1 MVRPLLPSA
10 RNVSQTGFKAANGV
24 ECLQNTNS
32 QTEGNL
38 NRWWGRENGPRNE
51 GKILI
56 SGAKSCL
63 FDLLQ
68 IARNSQWN
76 STEALAVLLWMS
88 WGMQMNWVSK
98 YDVHSQ
104 VAASLIVGFTAENRK
119 LHLAARLRE
128 ASTTPDLV
136 VWADFWISRQRDRSR
151 GRGGGHYPAG
161 DTVTADTQKRHTDSN
176 WRLRLPPLC
185 PLSWVRHCCSI
196 TKAQI
201 APSPPFQLFVITC
214 RFFVSINQLDGWSL
228 HEEDIWAISGDL
240 GLKFGKWR
248 NIDQISETPKCYPV

>member
-1 MVRPLLPSA
+1 MVDHCCHRPGMFLKLVSRPQMEL
-10 RNVSQTGFKAANGV
+10 NVCRTLILKQRAIWIDDGGGKMGRVMRGRSWYLGPNLVYLICFK
-24 ECLQNTNS
+24 L
-32 QTEGNL
+32 
-38 NRWWGRENGPRNE
+38 RETASGIPPR
-51 GKILI
+51 
-56 SGAKSCL
+56 
-63 FDLLQ
+63 
-68 IARNSQWN
+68 R
-76 STEALAVLLWMS
+76 
-88 WGMQMNWVSK
+88 WGMQMNCVSK

-104 VAASLIVGFTAENRK
+104 VAASLIVGLTAENRK

-128 ASTTPDLV
+128 ASATPDLV
-136 VWADFWISRQRDRSR
+136 ATEIEQIFGFPDRDRSR